1 MDYKLSVKAK
11 NDLEEIWIY
20 TFKNWSI
27 EQADR
32 YIHQLIDEINYVSK
46 NPNIGKDFGSIRKG
60 YRRVKVVSHLI
71 FYKVSTNTNT
81 IDIIRILHQQM
92 DIENRLNEK

>member
-71 FYKVSTNTNT
+71 FYNGSF
-81 IDIIRILHQQM
+81 
-92 DIENRLNEK
+92 EKTPCIFCCTLFKYNGLDAVLL